1 MSTTQLI
8 EDVGALPAVIGD
20 MGLAIAQA
28 QTLLD
33 HNYLD
38 GIQRLAALVRSM
50 LGTDV
55 PGAAAPDAEKIAAA
69 REVMTA
75 ALRALAPT
83 RYQYTETTLTVR
95 LDMARSVQAAANLGV
110 GASFGAVVVNAALTL
125 GYAFDYRGAA
135 EVKAVI
141 HAAPAGEAVFD
152 TLLKR
157 AATINDTALSLP
169 APAKLDQ
176 AMLDKAKEIFTMI
189 SGKTP
194 AAITSSA
201 APAG

>member
-1 MSTTQLI
+1 MSTSQLI
-8 EDVGALPAVIGD
+8 DDVGALPAVIGD

-38 GIQRLAALVRSM
+38 GIQRLAAQVRSM
-50 LGTDV
+50 LGADV
-55 PGAAAPDAEKIAAA
+55 PGGAPEDAGKIAAA
-69 REVMTA
+69 REVLTA

-95 LDMARSVQAAANLGV
+95 LDMARSVQAAASLGG
-110 GASFGAVVVNAALTL
+110 GATFGAVVVNAALTL
-125 GYAFDYRGAA
+125 GYAYDYRGAA
-135 EVKAVI
+135 EVRAVI
-141 HAAPAGEAVFD
+141 HAAPAGEAVFEA
-152 TLLKR
+152 LLKH
-157 AATINDTALSLP
+157 AASISDTALALP

-176 AMLDKAKEIFTMI
+176 AMLDKAKDIFTAI

-194 AAITSSA
+194 AAINTA
-201 APAG
+201 A